1 MKNYTQKKKSQKFSK
16 QELEDY
22 FKECR
27 KLAFK
32 NLHKT
37 EMTIF
42 CQEVNGQLST
52 ITKILNKKNKS
63 EAKESILNS
72 KFAKK
77 PQVVEI
83 KKPKLKLTRLGTFDY
98 SF

>member
-1 MKNYTQKKKSQKFSK
+1 
-16 QELEDY
+16 
-22 FKECR
+22 
-27 KLAFK
+27 
-32 NLHKT
+32 
-37 EMTIF
+37 MTIF

-98 SF
+98 SRCVKVSEDVILRALSSF